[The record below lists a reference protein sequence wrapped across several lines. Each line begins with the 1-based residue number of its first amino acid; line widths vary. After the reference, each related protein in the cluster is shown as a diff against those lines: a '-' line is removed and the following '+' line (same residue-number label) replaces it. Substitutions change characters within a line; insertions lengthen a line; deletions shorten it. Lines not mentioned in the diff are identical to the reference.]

1 MFETRFNKSHSI
13 SKNLLLIK
21 GLGQSKINIMC
32 KALGINPQLRLKS
45 LSKTHT
51 EKLYSLLSK
60 FKKQSHLDYVLQDIN
75 PLYFSS
81 PANNYS
87 FIREQLSPNKLDDI
101 NETLIFFINK
111 KATYTYFHSFYLT
124 GSDSTHLYS
133 KEGRE
138 LENKLDRNIII
149 DESLEEYEKTN
160 ITSLVAT
167 NTYRG
172 RRLKLGYPSRGQRTR
187 TNARTARRLNKRFL
201 FKKN

>member
-13 SKNLLLIK
+13 YKNLLLIK
-21 GLGQSKINIMC
+21 GLGHYKINIMC
-32 KALGINPQLRLKS
+32 KGLGINPQLRLKS

-51 EKLYSLLSK
+51 EKLYTLLSK

-75 PLYFSS
+75 HIFSS
-81 PANNYS
+81 SPGNYS
-87 FIREQLSPNKLDDI
+87 RYIREQLLTHKLDEI
-101 NETLIFFINK
+101 NETLIFFMNK
-111 KATYTYFHSFYLT
+111 KATHTYLNTFQEVE
-124 GSDSTHLYS
+124 
-133 KEGRE
+133 K
-138 LENKLDRNIII
+138 KLDRNIII

-167 NTYRG
+167 NAYRG

-187 TNARTARRLNKRFL
+187 TNARTARRLNKRYL